1 MASSASEPMTTSA
14 PPTHLTYTRFGKLS
28 NLVRSH
34 SFTAAVK
41 RMVPRVHRAEES
53 ADDLSVDAPQSF
65 SAEGPRA
72 RAREGLSV
80 DATHA
85 PGDPRSVQQ
94 AWLEQAEM
102 REPPVAIGVD
112 ELRTLIA
119 VSKEAAEYRKC
130 AHDLQ
135 QALAASQAALH
146 ERELELSAARAN
158 RRRSEEKADAIASAQ
173 AAASAAIAAAAHAH
187 RLEMQRFR
195 QDMLAAVTE
204 AQSTWASTWQ
214 REKEWAE
221 AFLGE
226 SMRRTLRETMQE
238 YRVQGSPCRESA
250 SLVLLPPSS
259 SSCTGV
265 AAVPIVEEAELQRGP
280 SVAECRHSLEKSV
293 DMPPSPPPPPP
304 PRRSRAASGRSSPTT
319 TPTTPCSP
327 STTPTS
333 PGAPSTMC
341 SAPASLPEHSPSRVE
356 AAVLARAAPAPS
368 TAPAKIAPLAE
379 VAALWP
385 RPWAFFAAHSEDA
398 AAATAPAR
406 ISARATIEHLLAAR
420 APEPPQPKV
429 APFVVRASPTVGTAS
444 QVATPERTAALHV
457 ALFDEIRARH
467 GRASSGVDSCRT
479 SCRNIERRSD
489 EACAHVGG
497 RQLHGHGQLA
507 MDLAAAIAK
516 RRFLIGHHG
525 QDESSDEEEG
535 WVPERERE
543 RGRGKREP
551 GEGEGHRRRP
561 VSPPDN
567 AASHGTSEPSR
578 DSAGLA
584 SSPGDG
590 TAALSETVPVEADVV
605 LRSAA
610 PLTAPLNV
618 GAPSAILRLG
628 ALPSRAPP
636 PSGRRGRTAVGALH
650 KPSVRDCLNE
660 RSHLQKTPHGLPD
673 GLNKNSPKMGDES
686 EPNWGECLNVPSPE
700 ALSPQSTI
708 SMLDGPS
715 HSFGL
720 IATRSPFLA
729 RVLRSPEAE
738 RRRSATN
745 SSAAAER
752 VSIVWPS
759 LRSAWRSAQAMA
771 AGRRRFGLR
780 KSAILVVIAAM
791 LVALSPIAML
801 KAERRPGFADTELWP
816 QMRLAPLPKLPSGW
830 ALTDLPAGFGF
841 FPTSTPCKPS
851 PQPRR
856 RAVHGRALRSWWG
869 VPALV

>member
-1 MASSASEPMTTSA
+1 MTTSA
-14 PPTHLTYTRFGKLS
+14 PPTHLTYTRFGILS

-41 RMVPRVHRAEES
+41 RMVPRVPRAEES

-158 RRRSEEKADAIASAQ
+158 RRRSEEKADAIVSAQ

-204 AQSTWASTWQ
+204 AQSTWANTWQ

-221 AFLGE
+221 TFLGE

-238 YRVQGSPCRESA
+238 YRVPVSPSRESA

-280 SVAECRHSLEKSV
+280 SVAERRHSLEKSV
-293 DMPPSPPPPPP
+293 DLPPSPPPPPP

-333 PGAPSTMC
+333 PGAPSTVC
-341 SAPASLPEHSPSRVE
+341 SAPASPDHSPSRVE

-398 AAATAPAR
+398 AAATAPVHTT
-406 ISARATIEHLLAAR
+406 ARATIEHLLAAR

-444 QVATPERTAALHV
+444 QVAPPERTAALHV

-535 WVPERERE
+535 WVLERESERE
-543 RGRGKREP
+543 RGKGKREP
-551 GEGEGHRRRP
+551 GDGEGHRRRP

-567 AASHGTSEPSR
+567 VVSHGTSEPSS

-584 SSPGDG
+584 NSPCDG
-590 TAALSETVPVEADVV
+590 TAALSETMQVEADVV

-610 PLTAPLNV
+610 PLTAPLHV
-618 GAPSAILRLG
+618 GAPSAILCLG

-660 RSHLQKTPHGLPD
+660 RSHLQKAPHGLPG

-729 RVLRSPEAE
+729 RVLRSPDAE

-752 VSIVWPS
+752 VSIVWSS

>member
-1 MASSASEPMTTSA
+1 M
-14 PPTHLTYTRFGKLS
+14 LS

-41 RMVPRVHRAEES
+41 RMVPRVPRAEES

-158 RRRSEEKADAIASAQ
+158 RRRSEAKADAIASAQ

-195 QDMLAAVTE
+195 QDMLAAVAE

-221 AFLGE
+221 TFLGE

-238 YRVQGSPCRESA
+238 YRVPVSPSRESA

-280 SVAECRHSLEKSV
+280 S
-293 DMPPSPPPPPP
+293 
-304 PRRSRAASGRSSPTT
+304 
-319 TPTTPCSP
+319 
-327 STTPTS
+327 
-333 PGAPSTMC
+333 
-341 SAPASLPEHSPSRVE
+341 
-356 AAVLARAAPAPS
+356 
-368 TAPAKIAPLAE
+368 
-379 VAALWP
+379 
-385 RPWAFFAAHSEDA
+385 
-398 AAATAPAR
+398 
-406 ISARATIEHLLAAR
+406 
-420 APEPPQPKV
+420 
-429 APFVVRASPTVGTAS
+429 
-444 QVATPERTAALHV
+444 
-457 ALFDEIRARH
+457 
-467 GRASSGVDSCRT
+467 
-479 SCRNIERRSD
+479 
-489 EACAHVGG
+489 
-497 RQLHGHGQLA
+497 LHGHGQLA

-610 PLTAPLNV
+610 PLTAPLHV

-660 RSHLQKTPHGLPD
+660 RSHLQKAPHGLPD

-720 IATRSPFLA
+720 IATHSPFLA
-729 RVLRSPEAE
+729 RVLRSPDAE
-738 RRRSATN
+738 RRLSATN

>member
-1 MASSASEPMTTSA
+1 MAS
-14 PPTHLTYTRFGKLS
+14 
-28 NLVRSH
+28 
-34 SFTAAVK
+34 
-41 RMVPRVHRAEES
+41 
-53 ADDLSVDAPQSF
+53 
-65 SAEGPRA
+65 
-72 RAREGLSV
+72 
-80 DATHA
+80 
-85 PGDPRSVQQ
+85 
-94 AWLEQAEM
+94 
-102 REPPVAIGVD
+102 
-112 ELRTLIA
+112 
-119 VSKEAAEYRKC
+119 
-130 AHDLQ
+130 
-135 QALAASQAALH
+135 
-146 ERELELSAARAN
+146 
-158 RRRSEEKADAIASAQ
+158 
-173 AAASAAIAAAAHAH
+173 
-187 RLEMQRFR
+187 
-195 QDMLAAVTE
+195 
-204 AQSTWASTWQ
+204 
-214 REKEWAE
+214 
-221 AFLGE
+221 
-226 SMRRTLRETMQE
+226 
-238 YRVQGSPCRESA
+238 
-250 SLVLLPPSS
+250 
-259 SSCTGV
+259 
-265 AAVPIVEEAELQRGP
+265 
-280 SVAECRHSLEKSV
+280 
-293 DMPPSPPPPPP
+293 
-304 PRRSRAASGRSSPTT
+304 
-319 TPTTPCSP
+319 
-327 STTPTS
+327 
-333 PGAPSTMC
+333 
-341 SAPASLPEHSPSRVE
+341 
-356 AAVLARAAPAPS
+356 
-368 TAPAKIAPLAE
+368 LAE

-385 RPWAFFAAHSEDA
+385 RSWAFFAAHSEDA

-551 GEGEGHRRRP
+551 GEGEGHRCRP

-567 AASHGTSEPSR
+567 AASHGTSEPSS

-584 SSPGDG
+584 NSPGDG

-759 LRSAWRSAQAMA
+759 LRSAWRSAKAMA
-771 AGRRRFGLR
+771 AGRRRVGLR

-791 LVALSPIAML
+791 LVALSPTAML

>member
-1 MASSASEPMTTSA
+1 MTTSA
-14 PPTHLTYTRFGKLS
+14 PPTHLTYTRFGMLS

-41 RMVPRVHRAEES
+41 RMVPRVPRAEES

-158 RRRSEEKADAIASAQ
+158 RRRSEAKADAIASAQ

-195 QDMLAAVTE
+195 QDMLAAVAE

-221 AFLGE
+221 TFLGE

-238 YRVQGSPCRESA
+238 YRVPVSPSRESA

-280 SVAECRHSLEKSV
+280 SVAERRHSLEKSV
-293 DMPPSPPPPPP
+293 DLPPSPPPPPP
-304 PRRSRAASGRSSPTT
+304 ARRVRAASGRSSPTT

-341 SAPASLPEHSPSRVE
+341 SAPASSPEHSPSRVE

-385 RPWAFFAAHSEDA
+385 RSWAFFAAHSEDA

-551 GEGEGHRRRP
+551 GEGEGHRCRP

-567 AASHGTSEPSR
+567 AAGHGTSEPSS

-584 SSPGDG
+584 NSPDDG

-610 PLTAPLNV
+610 PLTAPLHV

-660 RSHLQKTPHGLPD
+660 RSHLQKAPHGLPG

-729 RVLRSPEAE
+729 RVLRSPDAE

-759 LRSAWRSAQAMA
+759 LRSAWCSAQAMA